1 MLPIR
6 PSTGRVALAAMASA
20 GGGQRQNYWG
30 NTPEEE
36 FYASNGVRNSKAFVK
51 TREGTL
57 FTQEFLP
64 AAEGVKP
71 RGIVCLVH
79 GYTSDTGWMFQS
91 ICLEMV
97 KWGYAAF
104 AADMLGHGRSDG
116 LHGYVPSVDKVHCTA
131 LTCIALHCITPSFTS
146 SPLKTTYCV
155 CTRSIL
161 RNPVLHSGG
170 CGSYNV
176 TLI

>member
-1 MLPIR
+1 
-6 PSTGRVALAAMASA
+6 MASV
-20 GGGQRQNYWG
+20 GGGPAEVRQNYWG
-30 NTPEEE
+30 NMPEEE

-64 AAEGVKP
+64 LGEGVKP

-131 LTCIALHCITPSFTS
+131 LTCIASHRIALHYTFLHQFAFKNCLLSV
-146 SPLKTTYCV
+146 Y
-155 CTRSIL
+155 SIHIEKSGL
-161 RNPVLHSGG
+161 TFGRLWKLQCHTQMMQLHP
-170 CGSYNV
+170 
-176 TLI
+176 T

>member
-1 MLPIR
+1 
-6 PSTGRVALAAMASA
+6 MASV
-20 GGGQRQNYWG
+20 GGAAPEVRQNYWG
-30 NTPEEE
+30 NMPEEE

-64 AAEGVKP
+64 SGEGVKP

-116 LHGYVPSVDKVHCTA
+116 LHGYVPSVDKVHCTH
-131 LTCIALHCITPSFTS
+131 LHCIVLWCISHLHRFA
-146 SPLKTTYCV
+146 LTTYLV
-155 CTRSIL
+155 YSIL
-161 RNPVLHSGG
+161 RNPLFHLGG

-176 TLI
+176 TLTRCSYTQP

>member
-1 MLPIR
+1 V
-6 PSTGRVALAAMASA
+6 RVEVAAMAASA
-20 GGGQRQNYWG
+20 GGGPPEVRQNYWG
-30 NTPEEE
+30 NMPEEE

-51 TREGTL
+51 TKEGTL

-64 AAEGVKP
+64 AGEGVKP

-116 LHGYVPSVDKVHCTA
+116 LHGYVPSVDKVGA
-131 LTCIALHCITPSFTS
+131 LTSLVYSRHIQKSALTFAR
-146 SPLKTTYCV
+146 LWK
-155 CTRSIL
+155 L
-161 RNPVLHSGG
+161 Q
-170 CGSYNV
+170 YNV
-176 TLI
+176 TVLKSGCSYTQS